1 MRSPNGPQKPSK
13 PAPGYMAK
21 WVPAPPTPE
30 MALTTV
36 PGVTA
41 AVVVVKLMN
50 PTFPVTKNLNGPGVW
65 NFGPNSPVKGRTR
78 VVVNDVVTPLLK
90 VLVKFRSKS

>member
-41 AVVVVKLMN
+41 AVVGVKVMN
-50 PTFPVTKNLNGPGVW
+50 PTFPVTKNLNFSGVP
-65 NFGPNSPVKGRTR
+65 NFGPKNPVNWPTLVFTK
-78 VVVNDVVTPLLK
+78 VVPNQ
-90 VLVKFRSKS
+90 VLQIGWKIPSES

>member
-50 PTFPVTKNLNGPGVW
+50 PTFPVTKNLNFPGVS
-65 NFGPNSPVKGRTR
+65 NFGPNSPVNGRTL
-78 VVVNDVVTPLLK
+78 VVTKVVPTQLLQ
-90 VLVKFRSKS
+90 VVVKFRSKS